1 MAEKITD
8 LIAGSTPL
16 SGGELLEIVQGADS
30 RSAPVSA
37 VDHNTI
43 SGLQGGI
50 TSAGEYYHLSQS
62 IHDGLYSASPII
74 GLGNE
79 TGTRVEVDYGSQ
91 EIDGYISNTQFFY
104 LGNDFARLGTADS
117 HVEVDDFD
125 AVVIIETGG
134 QRSGKF
140 GETGLRLK
148 NVGATVGEFS
158 IDGTLADDSDSAVPT
173 EKAVKTYV
181 DAQIATTDEH
191 NELLG
196 LQGGIPSAS
205 EYYHL
210 SQSIHDGLF
219 SASPIIGL
227 GVPSGTNLQVDYS
240 PGGGITAAVE
250 GVFEVNN
257 GADSLTFDAA
267 NYKFEVDF
275 NGYTGLVIDHDPTF
289 SVDDVWRAYV
299 RESNFIYKEGDTTNN
314 FTQFGCIVSSSQSSN
329 TNSQYVTF
337 DDDAE
342 KTTFHNDAGSGGAD
356 PLNLT
361 EFGIQLEIGQRVNEF
376 STDGTMAGNSDSVI
390 PTEKA
395 IRTFVASVSASSD
408 DHNELNNIQGGIPS
422 ASEYYHLSQSIHDG
436 LYSASPV
443 IGLGVPSGTNFEVD
457 YDSHTIKGKLN
468 GNLVLEMDE
477 AVQKFGDIASGYYFQ
492 SEPGESVSMQIIG
505 EEDPIILSLEQGSSN
520 NSLELVIE
528 GTLALFIKD
537 QNGEIRTKSGRMI
550 EWEPNG
556 NISIGRSTRS
566 VIAISDLSDRITLN
580 IDNATE
586 VTLTTSGM
594 ALKTGPSVNEFSTD
608 GTLAGDSDTAIPT
621 EKAVKT
627 YVDPNVSTETAQV
640 TASNNDI
647 VLANGTG
654 GVFTVYLQDSDNAV
668 IRVKKI
674 DAVNNITV
682 EGLSGNI
689 DGQANTT
696 LTSQYESK
704 TFVWDGTNWFIV

>member
-1 MAEKITD
+1 M
-8 LIAGSTPL
+8 
-16 SGGELLEIVQGADS
+16 GG
-30 RSAPVSA
+30 
-37 VDHNTI
+37 H
-43 SGLQGGI
+43 
-50 TSAGEYYHLSQS
+50 
-62 IHDGLYSASPII
+62 
-74 GLGNE
+74 
-79 TGTRVEVDYGSQ
+79 
-91 EIDGYISNTQFFY
+91 F
-104 LGNDFARLGTADS
+104 TADS
-117 HVEVDDFD
+117 GFSMV
-125 AVVIIETGG
+125 AASASKMT
-134 QRSGKF
+134 
-140 GETGLRLK
+140 
-148 NVGATVGEFS
+148 AGEFHLLALGS
-158 IDGTLADDSDSAVPT
+158 GDISVTDGYGVLVRTPAFTPTGTLTNLYGLYIEDQSNSGFTNDYNIFSAGV
-173 EKAVKTYV
+173 
-181 DAQIATTDEH
+181 
-191 NELLG
+191 
-196 LQGGIPSAS
+196 SAS
-205 EYYHL
+205 NKIEGSL
-210 SQSIHDGLF
+210 EF
-219 SASPIIGL
+219 NL
-227 GVPSGTNLQVDYS
+227 GVS
-240 PGGGITAAVE
+240 
-250 GVFEVNN
+250 
-257 GADSLTFDAA
+257 
-267 NYKFEVDF
+267 
-275 NGYTGLVIDHDPTF
+275 
-289 SVDDVWRAYV
+289 
-299 RESNFIYKEGDTTNN
+299 
-314 FTQFGCIVSSSQSSN
+314 
-329 TNSQYVTF
+329 
-337 DDDAE
+337 
-342 KTTFHNDAGSGGAD
+342 
-356 PLNLT
+356 
-361 EFGIQLEIGQRVNEF
+361 VNEF

-608 GTLAGDSDTAIPT
+608 GTLAGDSDTTIPT